1 MEQTSTKTKA
11 IVSPPLLAHNDLHVH
26 SFRSDSLQPKVPW
39 DDWDLDP
46 KFFAALSNWTLD
58 NPDSSLDHIMGV
70 ICNRIDD
77 GTNILE
83 LIPSSPFPARGLV
96 GALMH
101 LVKLG
106 AVRGPD
112 GFPSFVF
119 SMAEHL

>member
-1 MEQTSTKTKA
+1 MF
-11 IVSPPLLAHNDLHVH
+11 N
-26 SFRSDSLQPKVPW
+26 SFRSDSQQPKVPW

-58 NPDSSLDHIMGV
+58 NPDSSLDHIMEV

-77 GTNILE
+77 SKNILE

-96 GALMH
+96 EALTY

-106 AVRGPD
+106 AVRGSV
-112 GFPSFVF
+112 GFLSFVS
-119 SMAEHL
+119 SMAKHM